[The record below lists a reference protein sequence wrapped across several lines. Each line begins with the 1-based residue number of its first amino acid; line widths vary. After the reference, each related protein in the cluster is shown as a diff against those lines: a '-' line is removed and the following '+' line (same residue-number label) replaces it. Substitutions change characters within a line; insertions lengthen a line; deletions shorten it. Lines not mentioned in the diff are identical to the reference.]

1 MCLEKREIRYYL
13 EKLRIIAFF
22 CGYLQDKRIHYNPYF
37 IFFEY
42 MMTVLDYNL
51 LKAIFISDELFA
63 SQIR

>member
-1 MCLEKREIRYYL
+1 MCREKCVNSILFRETKNNSI
-13 EKLRIIAFF
+13 F